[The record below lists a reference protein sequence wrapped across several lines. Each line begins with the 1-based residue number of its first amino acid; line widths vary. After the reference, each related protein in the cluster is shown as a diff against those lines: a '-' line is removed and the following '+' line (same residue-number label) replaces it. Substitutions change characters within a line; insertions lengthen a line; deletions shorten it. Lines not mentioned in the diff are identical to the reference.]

1 MEGSEDR
8 DRLIRRTS
16 VLTKTLSA
24 MGGRLEASLKM
35 LSAIAGLTEVPLKF
49 PTMADAAAGMLEI
62 LCREVE
68 DIDRCSI
75 LRYLPETETLKLLAA
90 KGAVEIMGQYE
101 GIYNKELAFRP
112 GEGVAGLVFAE
123 NKPLFWDR
131 TVSQIELLKSDTLFS
146 NPESLACLPLSTPTQ
161 RIGVLNVSFMNVR
174 PFDPP
179 RKRHLIVMG
188 GVVANILQIIALQ
201 TELDEKTASLRSRE
215 KELAERKRAE
225 AALRRSEERFKA
237 QYNAIPLPTFTW
249 GIHGRQI
256 TLLNYNHMARE
267 ATDDRISDFVGK
279 TAQEIYSDR
288 PDIVA
293 DIQRCHAEKTI
304 IRRETTFSKEYLGKA
319 GQYVFTYSY
328 VPTGLVMQHTENVT
342 EKKALQKQLI
352 RSERFAATGQLAA
365 SIAHEI
371 NSPLQAIRFI
381 LDTVRDTHGGDT
393 ELQENIG
400 LLTGAFGRIKNTVNI
415 LLDLNRPGKEEKGHI
430 DINRIIEQTVSLTQ
444 NQLKK
449 HKIKVRFNLHPAPL
463 YIHASPQ
470 QMSQVF
476 LNLINNAVDAV
487 AHVPPPLPEKTGKT
501 EPFHRIDFITE
512 RQKRR
517 SVHPGFGYGTGY
529 PQGRPASYLRTLLHQ
544 KQSKGL
550 RRRPF
555 DRPGHH
561 RRPSRIHPGDQCQK
575 RRSGI
580 HHPPARR
587 MIPPAVVSANAS

>member
-1 MEGSEDR
+1 
-8 DRLIRRTS
+8 
-16 VLTKTLSA
+16 
-24 MGGRLEASLKM
+24 MGGRLETSLKM

-49 PTMADAAAGMLEI
+49 ATMADAATEMLEI

-90 KGAVEIMGQYE
+90 KGTVELMGQLD

-112 GEGVAGLVFAE
+112 GEGVAGLVFTE

-131 TVSQIELLKSDTLFS
+131 TVSQIELLRSDTLFS

-161 RIGVLNVSFMNVR
+161 RIGVLNISFMNVR

-249 GIHGRQI
+249 GIQGKQI

-267 ATDDRISDFVGK
+267 ATDDRISDFIGK
-279 TAQEIYSDR
+279 NRAGNLHGQTGYRSGHPTVPCGKNDYPE
-288 PDIVA
+288 
-293 DIQRCHAEKTI
+293 
-304 IRRETTFSKEYLGKA
+304 ETTYSKAYLGKA

-328 VPTGLVMQHTENVT
+328 VPTGLVMQHAENVT

-381 LDTVRDTHGGDT
+381 LDTVKDTHGGDT
-393 ELQENIG
+393 ELQENID

-415 LLDLNRPGKEEKGHI
+415 LLDLNRPGKEEKEHI
-430 DINRIIEQTVSLTQ
+430 DVNRIIEQTAGLTQ
-444 NQLKK
+444 NQMKK
-449 HKIKVRFNLHPAPL
+449 TQDQGAVQPVPRTPIHPCFAPADEPGVPEP
-463 YIHASPQ
+463 HQ
-470 QMSQVF
+470 Q
-476 LNLINNAVDAV
+476 
-487 AHVPPPLPEKTGKT
+487 
-501 EPFHRIDFITE
+501 
-512 RQKRR
+512 
-517 SVHPGFGYGTGY
+517 
-529 PQGRPASYLRTLLHQ
+529 
-544 KQSKGL
+544 
-550 RRRPF
+550 RRR
-555 DRPGHH
+555 
-561 RRPSRIHPGDQCQK
+561 RRLPRAASF
-575 RRSGI
+575 SG
-580 HHPPARR
+580 
-587 MIPPAVVSANAS
+587 

>member
-8 DRLIRRTS
+8 DRLIRRTD

-24 MGGRLEASLKM
+24 MGGRLETSLKM

-49 PTMADAAAGMLEI
+49 ATMADAATEMLEI

-90 KGAVEIMGQYE
+90 KGTVELMGQLD

-112 GEGVAGLVFAE
+112 GEGVAGLVFTE

-131 TVSQIELLKSDTLFS
+131 TVSQIELLRSDTLFS

-161 RIGVLNVSFMNVR
+161 RIGVLNISFMNVR

-249 GIHGRQI
+249 GIQGKQI

-267 ATDDRISDFVGK
+267 ATDDRISDFIGK
-279 TAQEIYSDR
+279 TAQEIYMDR

-293 DIQRCHAEKTI
+293 DIRRCHAEKTI
-304 IRRETTFSKEYLGKA
+304 IRRETTYSKAYLGKA

-328 VPTGLVMQHTENVT
+328 VPTGLVMQHAENVT

-381 LDTVRDTHGGDT
+381 LDTVKDTHGGDT
-393 ELQENIG
+393 ELQENID

-415 LLDLNRPGKEEKGHI
+415 LLDLNRPGKEEKEHI
-430 DINRIIEQTVSLTQ
+430 DVNRIIEQTAGLTQ
-444 NQLKK
+444 NQMKK
-449 HKIKVRFNLHPAPL
+449 HKIKVRFNLFPEPL

-487 AHVPPPLPEKTGKT
+487 SHAPPRSQDEKGKAD
-501 EPFHRIDFITE
+501 PFHRIDFSTD
-512 RQKRR
+512 RR
-517 SVHPGFGYGTGY
+517 GKSVTIRVSDTGPGIPKDDLPHIFEPFYT
-529 PQGRPASYLRTLLHQ
+529 
-544 KQSKGL
+544 KNKVKGL
-550 RRRPF
+550 GVGLSIVQGIVE
-555 DRPGHH
+555 DH
-561 RRPSRIHPGDQCQK
+561 RGTIRVENAPEGGAVFVIRL
-575 RRSGI
+575 
-580 HHPPARR
+580 PA
-587 MIPPAVVSANAS
+587 A